1 MATVFA
7 FANPGLDA
15 GQAGAFRS
23 IADSWNGWR
32 ERRPARLV
40 EISRPFVTDEINAL
54 IRHATENGLDPGA
67 EITAPLY
74 QAVVRYEALDAA
86 RRAGEEGAA
95 AAAEILRLY
104 TQLSALPALNGI
116 SGRTLLYAGS
126 VVHHIRGLLAWGVL
140 FVILAAGTE
149 ILLLQPEALGVTA
162 TPLLRYLNPFFWG
175 GVGACVFLVK
185 AIADKAAELTFDRLR
200 MQGLG
205 SRIFLGAVL
214 GALLVNSL
222 GLDVG
227 QGSFT
232 AAGLAFL
239 GGLGVKAI
247 YAAFEAL
254 VDGFHDRIAPRG
266 QPAPGR

>member
-7 FANPGLDA
+7 LNDGRLEMGLGETLRSGVRRLDGWRPSPEPATDDA
-15 GQAGAFRS
+15 GQ
-23 IADSWNGWR
+23 
-32 ERRPARLV
+32 
-40 EISRPFVTDEINAL
+40 PFVIGEINAL
-54 IRHATENGLDPGA
+54 IHYVTENGLDREGA
-67 EITAPLY
+67 VTGPLY
-74 QAVVRYEALDAA
+74 QAVLRYHGLDAH
-86 RRAGEEGAA
+86 RRGDEEGAA
-95 AAAEILRLY
+95 CAAEILRLY
-104 TQLSALPALNGI
+104 TQLCALPGLEGI
-116 SGRTLLYAGS
+116 SGRTLIYARS
-126 VVHHIRGLLAWGVL
+126 MTRHMRGLLLWGML
-140 FVILAAGTE
+140 FVGLGAATE
-149 ILLLQPEALGVTA
+149 VLLLQNGTDGGAVIG
-162 TPLLRYLNPFFWG
+162 LLRYLNPFFWG
-175 GVGACVFLVK
+175 GVGASVYLVK
-185 AIADKAAELTFDRLR
+185 ALSDKAQALTFDRLR